1 MSKYEII
8 FGPYFPVFVAEIT
21 PYLDTFHVV
30 LLVKISQFEFL
41 VMTEKI
47 TTPLK
52 KVTPSFPA
60 TPPLKLR
67 SCQASLPPLFEN
79 MVGASTPTPPPP
91 PTTTPPPPTIT
102 TTTSR
107 KGAGCTLWLKKI
119 LRAWRISTCSE
130 NSPSKHSQLLYS

>member
-1 MSKYEII
+1 MSKYGII

-67 SCQASLPPLFEN
+67 SCQAPLPPFLKI
-79 MVGASTPTPPPP
+79 VGASTPNPPPQPPSPPPP
-91 PTTTPPPPTIT
+91 VE
-102 TTTSR
+102 R
-107 KGAGCTLWLKKI
+107 GQGA
-119 LRAWRISTCSE
+119 
-130 NSPSKHSQLLYS
+130 HYD